1 MNALELADELDQILE
16 TIGLTDNRIPTT
28 LREQQAQIDALKER
42 NKFLESFYNTVKAGS
57 K

>member
-42 NKFLESFYNTVKAGS
+42 NKFLESFYNSVKAGS